1 MSSSLFCSLPSS
13 RKLPQVPAPESS
25 LGFKPGDDYKLA
37 TYDQAIDYF
46 RKLDAASDRLTLV
59 ETGRTSYGHPWYFAL
74 VSSPENLANVE
85 KYRQIAQRLAHPDG
99 LTDADAHRLA
109 QEGKAFVHIDGG
121 LHSTEVAGGQ
131 HILQLAYDLLAH
143 ADDPKIKPIFDN
155 VILMLWPSINPDGQ
169 NIVAKWYMGNVG
181 TPFET
186 APLTELYQKY
196 VGHDNNRD
204 AYMLNMVES
213 REMSRAWRHWE
224 PQIIYVH
231 HQSSP
236 FPTRIWLP
244 PFAEPIAPRVPALMS
259 RTVNMIGMGI
269 ARSLEERG
277 QVGAT
282 HMGTGFD
289 AWYPGYVDY
298 MPMLQNINSFWTETA
313 LYRYATP
320 HQYTIADYP
329 AQYRGLR
336 SESLY
341 PSPWPPGWWRLKDAV
356 DYMLTA
362 SMSVL
367 DYASKYK
374 EELLYN
380 RYQAGRDQIRR
391 YEQNPPFAYVI
402 PQQQRDP
409 VAPVELLRRLAF
421 NGVAVSQL
429 IGAGR
434 DRWRVV
440 PGRDV
445 GHSDEPAVR
454 RACAAAARSA
464 GLPGPARVSGGT
476 ARSAVRRGRLDA
488 ARCRWASTSIEAR
501 TPLTREARTVMKTLG
516 PGRDGRPGRVRR
528 TTPRHST
535 ASRVR
540 ASTAIPWL
548 RRSCRRP
555 ERITGTGRRL
565 RSIGRRTTRSAP

>member
-1 MSSSLFCSLPSS
+1 MRRIFSTVVLFTLLLAPIFSQAPSI
-13 RKLPQVPAPESS
+13 PAPESS

-59 ETGRTSYGHPWYFAL
+59 ETGRTSYGLPWYFAL

-99 LTDADAHRLA
+99 LADADAHRLA

-155 VILMLWPSINPDGQ
+155 AILMLWPSINPDGQ

-181 TPFET
+181 TSFET

-429 IGAGR
+429 SAQAVIDGATYASGTWVIPMNQPFAELARQLLEVQVYPTCASIRR
-434 DRWRVV
+434 DRPISRTTR
-440 PGRDV
+440 PV
-445 GHSDEPAVR
+445 GPS
-454 RACAAAARSA
+454 
-464 GLPGPARVSGGT
+464 
-476 ARSAVRRGRLDA
+476 
-488 ARCRWASTSIEAR
+488 RCRWAST
-501 TPLTREARTVMKTLG
+501 
-516 PGRDGRPGRVRR
+516 
-528 TTPRHST
+528 
-535 ASRVR
+535 
-540 ASTAIPWL
+540 
-548 RRSCRRP
+548 
-555 ERITGTGRRL
+555 
-565 RSIGRRTTRSAP
+565 

>member
-1 MSSSLFCSLPSS
+1 MRVTNVEFPMRRIFSTVVLFTLLLAPIFSQAPS
-13 RKLPQVPAPESS
+13 VPAPESS

-46 RKLDAASDRLTLV
+46 QKLDAASDRLTLV
-59 ETGRTSYGHPWYFAL
+59 EVGPDL
-74 VSSPENLANVE
+74 VRASVVLRARVE
-85 KYRQIAQRLAHPDG
+85 PGEPGQRREIPGQIAQRLAHPEG
-99 LTDADAHRLA
+99 LTDAEAHRLA
-109 QEGKAFVHIDGG
+109 REGKAFVHIDGG

-131 HILQLAYDLLAH
+131 HTLQLAYDLLAH
-143 ADDPKIKPIFDN
+143 ADDPEDQTDLRQRHPDALA
-155 VILMLWPSINPDGQ
+155 VDQPDGQ
-169 NIVAKWYMGNVG
+169 NIVANWYMGNVG

-289 AWYPGYVDY
+289 AWYPGYIDY

-329 AQYRGLR
+329 ARSIAACDRSRSTRARG
-336 SESLY
+336 
-341 PSPWPPGWWRLKDAV
+341 
-356 DYMLTA
+356 
-362 SMSVL
+362 
-367 DYASKYK
+367 
-374 EELLYN
+374 
-380 RYQAGRDQIRR
+380 
-391 YEQNPPFAYVI
+391 
-402 PQQQRDP
+402 
-409 VAPVELLRRLAF
+409 
-421 NGVAVSQL
+421 
-429 IGAGR
+429 
-434 DRWRVV
+434 
-440 PGRDV
+440 
-445 GHSDEPAVR
+445 R
-454 RACAAAARSA
+454 RA
-464 GLPGPARVSGGT
+464 GG
-476 ARSAVRRGRLDA
+476 G
-488 ARCRWASTSIEAR
+488 
-501 TPLTREARTVMKTLG
+501 
-516 PGRDGRPGRVRR
+516 
-528 TTPRHST
+528 
-535 ASRVR
+535 
-540 ASTAIPWL
+540 
-548 RRSCRRP
+548 
-555 ERITGTGRRL
+555 
-565 RSIGRRTTRSAP
+565 

>member
-1 MSSSLFCSLPSS
+1 M
-13 RKLPQVPAPESS
+13 
-25 LGFKPGDDYKLA
+25 
-37 TYDQAIDYF
+37 
-46 RKLDAASDRLTLV
+46 
-59 ETGRTSYGHPWYFAL
+59 
-74 VSSPENLANVE
+74 
-85 KYRQIAQRLAHPDG
+85 
-99 LTDADAHRLA
+99 
-109 QEGKAFVHIDGG
+109 HIDGG

-131 HILQLAYDLLAH
+131 HTLQLAYDLLARGGRP
-143 ADDPKIKPIFDN
+143 AR
-155 VILMLWPSINPDGQ
+155 PSRSSTTWSCCSGRRSTLTARTSSSN
-169 NIVAKWYMGNVG
+169 WYIGNVG

-213 REMSRAWRHWE
+213 RAIARAWRHWE

-277 QVGAT
+277 QLGAT

-298 MPMLQNINSFWTETA
+298 MPMLQNINAFWTETA

-320 HQYTIADYP
+320 RQYTIADFP
-329 AQYRGLR
+329 PQYRSLR

-341 PSPWPPGWWRLKDAV
+341 PSPWPPGWWRLRDAV
-356 DYMLTA
+356 DYMRTA
-362 SMSVL
+362 SLSVL
-367 DYASKYK
+367 DYAAKYK

-380 RYQAGRDQIRR
+380 RYQSGRDQIRR
-391 YEQNPPFAYVI
+391 YEQGPPYAYVI

-421 NGVAVSQL
+421 NGVAREPAH
-429 IGAGR
+429 GAGR
-434 DRWRVV
+434 RSMATPIPPGTWVIPMNQPFAELARQLLDVQVYPDLARV
-440 PGRDV
+440 PG
-445 GHSDEPAVR
+445 GPAGPAVR
-454 RACAAAARSA
+454 RRGLDAAAADGRD
-464 GLPGPARVSGGT
+464 
-476 ARSAVRRGRLDA
+476 RRGGENAADA
-488 ARCRWASTSIEAR
+488 RGAGRNARR
-501 TPLTREARTVMKTLG
+501 
-516 PGRDGRPGRVRR
+516 
-528 TTPRHST
+528 
-535 ASRVR
+535 
-540 ASTAIPWL
+540 
-548 RRSCRRP
+548 
-555 ERITGTGRRL
+555 
-565 RSIGRRTTRSAP
+565 